1 LNCFQDLRFYPIFK
15 WGGSRELKVLNELAE
30 ILVPSV
36 QEIFSAVKYRR
47 ALYVNH
53 HVVNLLITLCA
64 VDELQHN
71 HYFQPVSLIHQMA
84 APIQTRHC
92 RAAIATKQLSLMT
105 YLMTFWNITEPLND
119 KPAHNQPAF
128 CMIRYGERHSFQLTC

>member
-15 WGGSRELKVLNELAE
+15 WGGSLELKVLIELAE

-36 QEIFSAVKYRR
+36 QEIFSAVKYRS
-47 ALYVNH
+47 ALYVSR

-71 HYFQPVSLIHQMA
+71 HYFQPVSVIHQTA

-92 RAAIATKQLSLMT
+92 RAAIATKQLSLMV
-105 YLMTFWNITEPLND
+105 LLRRI
-119 KPAHNQPAF
+119 
-128 CMIRYGERHSFQLTC
+128 